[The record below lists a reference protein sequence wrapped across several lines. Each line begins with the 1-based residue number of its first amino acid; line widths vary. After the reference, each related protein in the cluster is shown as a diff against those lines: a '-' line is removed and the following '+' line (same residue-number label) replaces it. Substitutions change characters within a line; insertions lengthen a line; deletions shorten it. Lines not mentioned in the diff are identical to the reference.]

1 MYAHTHS
8 PTNQVN
14 PQQSE
19 QSFGKAVDILL
30 QKQME
35 NHNFNN
41 LYKTKTGGQ
50 KTEVWDTKCWKKKKS
65 GKDEQT
71 EKQKQ

>member
-30 QKQME
+30 HKQME
-35 NHNFNN
+35 NRNFNN
-41 LYKTKTGGQ
+41 LYKTKTTGQ
-50 KTEVWDTKCWKKKKS
+50 RQKYGTQNVEKKKK
-65 GKDEQT
+65 KWQR
-71 EKQKQ
+71 